1 MIAPMQYRQTA
12 SPHPSAPGVVAVYDG
27 TVMTLSIWA
36 YSVESVGVNPKGPGI
51 QIGMKT
57 GAWFP
62 ADVSVGEFTTA
73 QGAAMQAWV
82 KEERMLKL
90 TKAA

>member
-1 MIAPMQYRQTA
+1 MQYKQSVNAHPTA
-12 SPHPSAPGVVAVYDG
+12 SGVIAVYEG
-27 TVMTLSIWA
+27 TIMVLSIWA
-36 YSVESVGVNPKGPGI
+36 YSVESVSVNPKGPGI
-51 QIGMKT
+51 QIGLKS
-57 GAWFP
+57 GSWFA

-73 QGAAMQAWV
+73 QGAAMASWV